1 MLDTEEFKRYNLLFK
16 EFEQFLTRP
25 LTSKEK
31 DFIKWIVKN
40 DLSIERPSSVRA
52 T

>member
-1 MLDTEEFKRYNLLFK
+1 MLDQEEVKRYNLLFK
-16 EFEQFLTRP
+16 EFQQFLTRP
-25 LTSKEK
+25 LTKKEK

-40 DLSIERPSSVRA
+40 DMSIEHRSSANA

>member
-1 MLDTEEFKRYNLLFK
+1 MLDQEEFKRYNLLFK

-25 LTSKEK
+25 LTKKEK

-40 DLSIERPSSVRA
+40 DMSIERTSARA